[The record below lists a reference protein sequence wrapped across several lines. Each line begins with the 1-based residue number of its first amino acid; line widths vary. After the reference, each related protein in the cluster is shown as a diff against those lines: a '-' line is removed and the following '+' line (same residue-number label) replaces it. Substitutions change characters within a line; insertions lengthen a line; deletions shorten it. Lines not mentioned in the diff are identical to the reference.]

1 MQHCG
6 GEVSCVNSCGRDVF
20 IGRLPLVILAILL
33 EMRRIRTAQTQIDT
47 GILKI
52 KEERSMPPKAYQ
64 ESRPWK
70 ILNETFNQSGFVLMI
85 SIVE

>member
-1 MQHCG
+1 
-6 GEVSCVNSCGRDVF
+6 
-20 IGRLPLVILAILL
+20 VILAILL

-52 KEERSMPPKAYQ
+52 KEERSMPQKAYQ

-70 ILNETFNQSGFVLMI
+70 IWNETFNQSVLMI
-85 SIVE
+85 NIVEFV